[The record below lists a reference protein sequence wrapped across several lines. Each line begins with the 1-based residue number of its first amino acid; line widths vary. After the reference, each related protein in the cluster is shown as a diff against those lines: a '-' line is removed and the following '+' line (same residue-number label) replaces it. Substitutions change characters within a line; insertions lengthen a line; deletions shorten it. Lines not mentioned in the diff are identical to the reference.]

1 MKNNVLFI
9 VVPTVDEGHSDDAES
24 SCCYSDIDSMDEEEM
39 CNDPDWLPP
48 SVAKETDMEEISV
61 STLKA
66 KL

>member
-39 CNDPDWLPP
+39 CSDPDWLPP
-48 SVAKETDMEEISV
+48 RFLFPLSKQNC
-61 STLKA
+61 K
-66 KL
+66 